1 MCVVLCAVLCVCC
14 MTHSHSVTVSTLGT
28 MERYEVEQ
36 ELEFTSERKRMSI
49 IARSL
54 DSGA

>member
-1 MCVVLCAVLCVCC
+1 